1 MTSASA
7 LARAVARAG
16 VALVALAALALAG
29 CQTDQ
34 QGMASAAQPH
44 GATVAFDSIDG
55 LPSQQFRGLVDQLN
69 QEAQT
74 HHLAVLPRAQA
85 SAYRVRG
92 YFAAA
97 VEKGRTT
104 VSWVFD
110 VFDRNDRRALGMAG
124 SAPVNGHD
132 WGAADASLLQKVAQ
146 GSMDELAGFLTA
158 PAVAAPSSP
167 DSDQRLALARDGSP
181 EAAGIFRVAHTDPL
195 PGPGPSEGSHH

>member
-7 LARAVARAG
+7 LARAVSRAG
-16 VALVALAALALAG
+16 VAFVALAALALAG

-34 QGMASAAQPH
+34 QGMASAVQPR

-55 LPSQQFRGLVDQLN
+55 LPTNQFHRLVDQLN

-74 HHLAVLPRAQA
+74 RHLAVLPRAQN

-110 VFDRNDRRALGMAG
+110 VFDRSERRALRISG
-124 SAPVNGHD
+124 SAPVNGRD
-132 WGAADASLLQKVAQ
+132 WSAADADLLQKVAQ

-158 PAVAAPSSP
+158 PMAAPAGP
-167 DSDQRLALARDGSP
+167 EADQRLALAADGSP
-181 EAAGIFRVAHTDPL
+181 EAAGIFRIAHTDPMQ
-195 PGPGPSEGSHH
+195 GPASADGSRR

>member
-7 LARAVARAG
+7 LARAVSRVG
-16 VALVALAALALAG
+16 VAVVALAALALAG

-34 QGMASAAQPH
+34 QGMASAVQPR

-55 LPSQQFRGLVDQLN
+55 LPSNQFHRLVDQLN

-74 HHLAVLPRAQA
+74 RHLAVLPRSQT

-110 VFDRNDRRALGMAG
+110 VFDRSERRALRISG
-124 SAPVNGHD
+124 SAPVDGRD
-132 WGAADASLLQKVAQ
+132 WSAADARLLQKVAQ

-158 PAVAAPSSP
+158 PTVAAPSSP
-167 DSDQRLALARDGSP
+167 DADQRLALAGDGSP

-195 PGPGPSEGSHH
+195 PGPVAAEGSPR